1 MRTLL
6 YILLSLITITSA
18 SAEIFFRNASL
29 EEILQTTR
37 NFTISLVNDIEMSV
51 SYINFAEASEIIE
64 LLPDGTML
72 RIGHSREIGD
82 GETHTTT
89 RIGSYV
95 IKNDTLIYTP
105 HFTGDSEN
113 FTTVDSLP
121 FLVNYY
127 DYPKMYKYNEG
138 RELIEI
144 TSFNIQVIDS
154 ATTISDELKDY
165 YKNMELSRP
174 PLVLRRV
181 LSYFADEDSV
191 TDINIQYYDTTTAD
205 IRENPLLHIPRPE
218 GLQIIPNQFPN
229 TESTTA
235 N

>member
-1 MRTLL
+1 MDKKCKLVFFSSGDFPYYT
-6 YILLSLITITSA
+6 IEQILSLKLYDVAGIVTSEYKSITIGSTIEDLANKYKIPCLKIHQNSELKSDKTLSWLKEKNA
-18 SAEIFFRNASL
+18 DIFCVISFKYLPN
-29 EEILQTTR
+29 EILS
-37 NFTISLVNDIEMSV
+37 I
-51 SYINFAEASEIIE
+51 
-64 LLPDGTML
+64 
-72 RIGHSREIGD
+72 
-82 GETHTTT
+82 
-89 RIGSYV
+89 
-95 IKNDTLIYTP
+95 
-105 HFTGDSEN
+105 
-113 FTTVDSLP
+113 
-121 FLVNYY
+121 
-127 DYPKMYKYNEG
+127 PK
-138 RELIEI
+138 I